1 MHADVKNVVR
11 TSKTTSK
18 AISKMKDIVFFDL
31 ETTGLNTVTDRIVEL
46 YAKRISP
53 DGSERELHQFFNPGM
68 PMPAEAEAVHHIS
81 DTMLAD
87 KPAFADKAK
96 EVFDF
101 FSDCYICGHNVLG
114 YDCVMLSEELSRS
127 GFIWPADKKLILDT
141 YKVEKKLRSH
151 SLIAT
156 YKRYFGVDYSETI
169 GQAHGAKADV
179 LATIEVFKKQLE
191 ECQIDLVTDE
201 AAEQYRQVGKPDDNV
216 VDIAGNLVL
225 INGEIC
231 FNFGKNKGQP
241 VKLCRDYAMWMLGQS
256 FASSTKAIIK
266 QIIF

>member
-1 MHADVKNVVR
+1 
-11 TSKTTSK
+11 
-18 AISKMKDIVFFDL
+18 MKDIVFFDL

-46 YAKRISP
+46 YAKRLSP
-53 DGSERELHQFFNPGM
+53 DGSERELHQFFNPGF

-81 DTMLAD
+81 NAMLAD

-101 FSDCYICGHNVLG
+101 FSDCYACGHNALN

-141 YKVEKKLRSH
+141 YKVEKTLRSH

-179 LATIEVFKKQLE
+179 LATIEVFKKQID
-191 ECQIDLVTDE
+191 ECKIDLGTE
-201 AAEQYRQVGKPDDNV
+201 ESAEQYRQVGKPDDNV
-216 VDIAGNLVL
+216 VDLAGNLIL
-225 INGEIC
+225 INDVIC

-241 VKLCRDYAMWMLGQS
+241 VADNPSYAMWMLRS
-256 FASSTKAIIK
+256 DFAASTKAIIR
-266 QIIF
+266 QILHA